1 METEAT
7 QQPPPGS
14 SAVTA
19 AYPRSVLLKHYAEDV
34 DVGSC
39 PAADAR
45 TLAVSR
51 TSTGHP
57 VAVSLSLAAPPALS
71 SVRVHFPRGVE
82 GATGY
87 VFAAHGDSLL
97 ICAYFKEGYR
107 GGRPNYFVYDAGA
120 ASAEPPG
127 QPSLFLLPPHWLAE
141 QGPGSEGR
149 SRGGG
154 APAWRFRD
162 KRGTGLL
169 RRGEDEFAAEL
180 KIATVGYGTPAARE
194 EAELTLFRRGQWSV
208 EQPAVVIHHD
218 SQDDGDED
226 EDPLLSSWST
236 HTVLPVGDAQLC
248 WVDQH
253 LGLLF

>member
-169 RRGEDEFAAEL
+169 RRGEDEPSSRCSAA
-180 KIATVGYGTPAARE
+180 ASGASSSQRWSSTTTARTTGTRTRTRCCP
-194 EAELTLFRRGQWSV
+194 RGQPTPSF
-208 EQPAVVIHHD
+208 PSATR
-218 SQDDGDED
+218 
-226 EDPLLSSWST
+226 SSAGST
-236 HTVLPVGDAQLC
+236 STSASSSEA
-248 WVDQH
+248 
-253 LGLLF
+253 